1 MVMAAALESLETTVA
16 LLKCCMGSVPVPK
29 SYLSQVSGLFPARHS
44 VELPRCPV
52 LSVQVHSTIESALD
66 GNAVGCGN
74 EVGRR
79 GDALMQVIENWNPQ
93 GTTVYMDGKRYINC
107 IFTECKIVYGGGDVM
122 WENTQFVNCQLV
134 FDAAAQRTVAYL
146 TNLGLLKP
154 PAGVAMPTPPVSSGP
169 N

>member
-1 MVMAAALESLETTVA
+1 LLSDDKIDVQRIAILRALS
-16 LLKCCMGSVPVPK
+16 P
-29 SYLSQVSGLFPARHS
+29 
-44 VELPRCPV
+44 
-52 LSVQVHSTIESALD
+52 
-66 GNAVGCGN
+66 
-74 EVGRR
+74 
-79 GDALMQVIENWNPQ
+79 GDAFMQVIENWTPK
-93 GTTVYMDGKRYINC
+93 GITVYMDGKRYLNC

-154 PAGVAMPTPPVSSGP
+154 PAGIAPVSPPVSSVP